1 MNAADRFAYL
11 PSLLDGDH
19 RRAYCPVVTANGARS
34 LHPSKLF

>member
-19 RRAYCPVVTANGARS
+19 RRAYCPVVTDSARFLS
-34 LHPSKLF
+34 PSMLF